1 MSAGYTPARRACRE
15 RTSAALRAG
24 NGFIYVAAIGGTDDI
39 KVGFSLDPERRAR
52 ELTRDGRGHQYRVLA
67 AWPGTWSEERRLHT
81 SLREH
86 QLPEGAYCGREYYP
100 RSILVNDHGGNLSRD
115 WLIQARAA

>member
-24 NGFIYVAAIGGTDDI
+24 KGYVYVAGIEGTNDI

-52 ELTRDGRGHQYRVLA
+52 ELTRDSRGHVYRVLM
-67 AWPGTWSEERRLHT
+67 AWPGTWSDERRIHA
-81 SLREH
+81 SLRAH
-86 QLPEGAYCGREYYP
+86 QLPESVYCGREHYS

-115 WLIQARAA
+115 WLLERAA